1 MTSRISKALVIV
13 ALLVSSFVA
22 FAQDDLLNSI
32 AQLKRME
39 AMYPDQVEPKY
50 QRTLQTLNYA
60 VLNPQAPQTERLLSE
75 ASQAITE
82 LESQLDAS
90 DLYTLKGFYY
100 MDLIVKDPAQNGRL
114 YYLDVMQYFEKALKL
129 NPDNALAKDLQ
140 QKFLAGMT
148 AAMH

>member
-1 MTSRISKALVIV
+1 MTSRISKALVVV

-22 FAQDDLLNSI
+22 FAQEDLLNSI

-39 AMYPDQVEPKY
+39 AMYPDQAEPKY

-60 VLNPQAPQTERLLSE
+60 VMNPLDSRTEALLAE

-148 AAMH
+148 AAI

>member
-1 MTSRISKALVIV
+1 MTSRISKALVVV

-22 FAQDDLLNSI
+22 FAQEDLLNSI

-39 AMYPDQVEPKY
+39 AMYPDQAEPKY

-60 VLNPQAPQTERLLSE
+60 VMNPQDSRTEALLAE

-148 AAMH
+148 AAMN

>member
-1 MTSRISKALVIV
+1 MTSRISKALVVV

-22 FAQDDLLNSI
+22 FAQEDLLNSI

-39 AMYPDQVEPKY
+39 AMYPDKAEPKY

-60 VLNPQAPQTERLLSE
+60 VMNPQDSRTEALLAE

-148 AAMH
+148 AAI

>member
-1 MTSRISKALVIV
+1 MTSRISKALVVV

-22 FAQDDLLNSI
+22 FAQEDLLNSI

-60 VLNPQAPQTERLLSE
+60 VMNPQDSRTEALLAE

-90 DLYTLKGFYY
+90 NLYTLKGFYY

-148 AAMH
+148 AAI

>member
-1 MTSRISKALVIV
+1 MTSRISKALVVV

-22 FAQDDLLNSI
+22 FAQEDLLNSI

-39 AMYPDQVEPKY
+39 AMYPDQAEPKY

-60 VLNPQAPQTERLLSE
+60 VMNPRDSRTEALLAE

>member
-1 MTSRISKALVIV
+1 MTSRISKALVVV

-22 FAQDDLLNSI
+22 FAQEDLLNSI

-60 VLNPQAPQTERLLSE
+60 VMNPRDSRTEALLAE

-129 NPDNALAKDLQ
+129 NPDNALAKALQ

>member
-60 VLNPQAPQTERLLSE
+60 VMNPQDSRTEALLAE

>member
-1 MTSRISKALVIV
+1 MTSRISKALVVV

-22 FAQDDLLNSI
+22 FAQEDLLNSI

-39 AMYPDQVEPKY
+39 AMYPDQAGPKY

-60 VLNPQAPQTERLLSE
+60 VMNPRDSRTEALLAE

-114 YYLDVMQYFEKALKL
+114 YYLDVMQYFEKALKQ
-129 NPDNALAKDLQ
+129 NPDNTLAKDLQ

>member
-1 MTSRISKALVIV
+1 MTSRISKALVVV

-22 FAQDDLLNSI
+22 FAQEDLLNSI

-60 VLNPQAPQTERLLSE
+60 VMNPRDSRTEALLAE

>member
-1 MTSRISKALVIV
+1 MTSRISKALVVV

-22 FAQDDLLNSI
+22 FAQEDLLNSI

-39 AMYPDQVEPKY
+39 AMYPDQAEPKY

-60 VLNPQAPQTERLLSE
+60 VMNPQDSRTEALLAE

>member
-1 MTSRISKALVIV
+1 MTSRISKALVFV

-22 FAQDDLLNSI
+22 FAQEDLLNSI

-39 AMYPDQVEPKY
+39 AMYPDQAEPKY

-60 VLNPQAPQTERLLSE
+60 VMNPRDSRTEALLAE

-148 AAMH
+148 AAI

>member
-1 MTSRISKALVIV
+1 MTSRISKALVVV

-22 FAQDDLLNSI
+22 FAQEDLLNSI

-39 AMYPDQVEPKY
+39 AMYPDQAEPKY

-60 VLNPQAPQTERLLSE
+60 VMNPQDSRTEALLTE

>member
-1 MTSRISKALVIV
+1 MTSRISKALVVV

-22 FAQDDLLNSI
+22 FAQEDLLNSI

-60 VLNPQAPQTERLLSE
+60 VMNPQDSRTEALLAE

>member
-1 MTSRISKALVIV
+1 
-13 ALLVSSFVA
+13 VA
-22 FAQDDLLNSI
+22 FAQEDLLNSI

-60 VLNPQAPQTERLLSE
+60 VMNPQDSRTEALLAE

>member
-13 ALLVSSFVA
+13 ALLVSSFTA

-60 VLNPQAPQTERLLSE
+60 VMNPQDSRTEALLAE

-140 QKFLAGMT
+140 QKFKQGMEMT
-148 AAMH
+148 K

>member
-13 ALLVSSFVA
+13 ALLISSFVA

-39 AMYPDQVEPKY
+39 AMYPDQAEPKY

-60 VLNPQAPQTERLLSE
+60 VLNPQDPRTEALLAE

>member
-1 MTSRISKALVIV
+1 MTSRISKALVVV

-22 FAQDDLLNSI
+22 FAQEDLLNSI

-60 VLNPQAPQTERLLSE
+60 VMNPRDSRTEALLAE

-148 AAMH
+148 AAI

>member
-1 MTSRISKALVIV
+1 
-13 ALLVSSFVA
+13 VA
-22 FAQDDLLNSI
+22 FAQEDLLNSI

-60 VLNPQAPQTERLLSE
+60 VMNPRDSRTEALLAE

-148 AAMH
+148 AAI

>member
-1 MTSRISKALVIV
+1 MTSRISKALVV
-13 ALLVSSFVA
+13 LALLVSSFVA
-22 FAQDDLLNSI
+22 FAQEDLLNSI
-32 AQLKRME
+32 AQFKRME

-60 VLNPQAPQTERLLSE
+60 VMNPQDSRTEALLAE

-148 AAMH
+148 AAI

>member
-1 MTSRISKALVIV
+1 MTSRISKALVLV
-13 ALLVSSFVA
+13 ALLVASFPA

-39 AMYPDQVEPKY
+39 AMYPDRVEPKY

-60 VLNPQAPQTERLLSE
+60 VLNPQDSRTEALLAE

-140 QKFLAGMT
+140 QKFKQGMEMT
-148 AAMH
+148 K

>member
-1 MTSRISKALVIV
+1 MTSRIFKALVVV

-22 FAQDDLLNSI
+22 FAQEDLLNSI

-39 AMYPDQVEPKY
+39 AMYPDQAEPKY

-60 VLNPQAPQTERLLSE
+60 VMNPRDSRTEALLAE

-100 MDLIVKDPAQNGRL
+100 MDLIVKDPAQNDRL

>member
-13 ALLVSSFVA
+13 ALLVSSFTA

-60 VLNPQAPQTERLLSE
+60 VMNPQDSRTEALLAE

>member
-1 MTSRISKALVIV
+1 MTSRISKALVVV

-22 FAQDDLLNSI
+22 FAQEDLLNSI

-60 VLNPQAPQTERLLSE
+60 VMNPQDSRTEALLAE

-148 AAMH
+148 AAI